1 MSGESITGKRIRK
14 NFGKLERIAEIP
26 DLIGMQKESYSRFL
40 QLDKAPEERENIGL
54 QAIFNSVFPI
64 KDFIFH
70 GYH

>member
-40 QLDKAPEERENIGL
+40 QLDKVAGR
-54 QAIFNSVFPI
+54 A
-64 KDFIFH
+64 
-70 GYH
+70 